1 MFEVGGVGGGVYIG
15 RTTPKIGLLGLI
27 LHEITQFD
35 VLGALRILVV
45 IVCLMHTSFYYR

>member
-35 VLGALRILVV
+35 VLGASR
-45 IVCLMHTSFYYR
+45 VCLLI